1 MKVDCPV
8 LNRKI
13 EDYDCIEFAT
23 IAEELMK
30 PNKGHNEFT
39 QKKNFKENEEKDSVR
54 RKRRMLKKGSR

>member
-39 QKKNFKENEEKDSVR
+39 QKKNFEEICMNCPNHLD
-54 RKRRMLKKGSR
+54 